1 MCDEN
6 TDKAKEAKAQTLEGE
21 GMVKNGGTQG
31 KRKLISPEF
40 SDGFISRCGKR
51 V

>member
-6 TDKAKEAKAQTLEGE
+6 ADKAKEAKAQKLGE
-21 GMVKNGGTQG
+21 KEIVKDGSTQG

-40 SDGFISRCGKR
+40 SDGFISRCGKW

>member
-6 TDKAKEAKAQTLEGE
+6 ADKAKEAKAQTFGGE
-21 GMVKNGGTQG
+21 GIVKDRGTQG
-31 KRKLISPEF
+31 KRKLISPEL
-40 SDGFISRCGKR
+40 SDGFISRCGKW